1 MTEDYT
7 DLEVKL
13 DYAYRDTVA
22 NQLSGLDRF
31 GRIVD
36 QVWAEYGVYPLPPVP
51 GGLLDEYGYTYDR
64 AGNRTS
70 RTNALDWALSEIYA
84 YDPLNRLTSS
94 DRYDGSAADQSWGLD
109 AAGNLGA
116 VTTAGTTQTRT
127 SDAANEV
134 STINGVASVHYDAA
148 GNMTTLS
155 SGTTAKYDAW
165 NRLVEVDSPTG
176 TEKYVYDGLN
186 RRVAK
191 TNQDGSMDQ
200 YYYNQQWQVVE
211 DNRVVSNVTH
221 WVEQYVWSA
230 RGGDAP
236 IARLHDGD
244 VDGDATD
251 DPYTRYGVS
260 DWSCYYT
267 TDANGNV
274 TTAVRYDNYSHA
286 VETVGDGLGVNH
298 YSYTAYG
305 APRRYDQSWTAPAGP
320 IEDGPLYCGYFYD
333 LGTQLYQARN
343 RYYDPT
349 LSAFI
354 SHDPIGYASGD
365 DNLYAY
371 CGGDPINATD
381 PRSLSGTGGSATTGP
396 IGLTLPRRRRG
407 EQPRYPHRQLLPA

>member
-1 MTEDYT
+1 MPHASYKYLGLDQVVTEDYT

-51 GGLLDEYGYTYDR
+51 GGMLDEYTYTYDR
-64 AGNRTS
+64 ASNRTS

-116 VTTAGTTQTRT
+116 VTTGGTTQNPHQRRRQRDHRT
-127 SDAANEV
+127 TNGRGPDA
-134 STINGVASVHYDAA
+134 YDAA
-148 GNMTTLS
+148 GNMTTLAVR
-155 SGTTAKYDAW
+155 GATAKYDAW
-165 NRLVEVDSPTG
+165 NRLVEVDSSTG

-244 VDGDATD
+244 VDGDVTD

-286 VETVGDGLGVNH
+286 VETVDGLGVNH

-305 APRRYDQSWTAPAGP
+305 VPARYDQVL
-320 IEDGPLYCGYFYD
+320 DGPGRSDRGWPVVLRLLLRPRHAALSGPQPLLRPQP
-333 LGTQLYQARN
+333 LGLHQ
-343 RYYDPT
+343 
-349 LSAFI
+349 
-354 SHDPIGYASGD
+354 
-365 DNLYAY
+365 
-371 CGGDPINATD
+371 
-381 PRSLSGTGGSATTGP
+381 PRSNRLRQ
-396 IGLTLPRRRRG
+396 RRRQPLRLLRRQPDQLCRSHRR
-407 EQPRYPHRQLLPA
+407 EQSDGRNQGG